1 MADPGATSPRK
12 PPTRRAAGA
21 PHARTPVPLRG
32 RLPAI
37 APAAAATLRGI
48 FSEPRTWSLSHE
60 AVLQFMPGRPVAAGQ
75 LFEIDAEGT
84 RIGLALRRPR
94 HDDGPH
100 WSDYQGRSRVLAWSL
115 AHEAELMRLSEAFG
129 VVLTPLPDTAPAE
142 TSGTELWLD
151 FIVDEAPAQDT
162 SSRMPVLQGALRAP
176 LDWTERLLER
186 ADPPDGHP
194 APLDGWRGLGVAIA
208 LRWSVAPLPWAE
220 WAALRPGD
228 VLVLGRRSQPPPAEA
243 HAGGLAWPLTPGAEG
258 WRISGPPRHIR
269 IPLQETSPMNDLPA
283 TGDAGDASDP
293 DALARRLPVDLAFEL
308 GRTELRVGELS
319 QLQPGYVFPLAGAL
333 EGANVTIR
341 ANGQAVGQGEL
352 VAVGDS
358 LGVRLLGWS

>member
-1 MADPGATSPRK
+1 MADPGAATPGK
-12 PPTRRAAGA
+12 PPTRRAAAA
-21 PHARTPVPLRG
+21 PPAHTPVPLRG
-32 RLPAI
+32 RLPGI

-48 FSEPRTWSLSHE
+48 FAEPRTWSLSHE
-60 AVLQFMPGRPVAAGQ
+60 AVLQFMPGQPVAAGQ

-94 HDDGPH
+94 HEDGPH

-115 AHEAELMRLSEAFG
+115 AHEADLMRLSEAFG
-129 VVLTPLPDTAPAE
+129 VVLTPLPDAATPE
-142 TSGTELWLD
+142 TPEPELWLD
-151 FIVDEAPAQDT
+151 FIVDEVPAQDT
-162 SSRMPVLQGALRAP
+162 GSRVPVLQGALRAP
-176 LDWTERLLER
+176 LDWTGRLLER

-194 APLDGWRGLGVAIA
+194 APLDGWRGLGVAVA
-208 LRWSVAPLPWAE
+208 LRWSVPPLPWTE

-228 VLVLGRRSQPPPAEA
+228 VLVLGRRGQPPPAEA

-258 WRISGPPRHIR
+258 WRISGPPRHTR